1 MKGKERENST
11 FVYLSVLKERGAE
24 GTGGGEG
31 GEAEVVASVA
41 FCPMAL
47 DLFVSGGKI
56 KGETETKRDCAINI
70 TQAAEC
76 RSKEALKGVGTQT
89 ERGRHGG
96 IFMGKNA
103 TGLYAALEFRCI
115 LFIHLKRGRAQK
127 SGERGMT
134 ENENC
139 GGCCC
144 L

>member
-1 MKGKERENST
+1 MPHGIGLVCFR
-11 FVYLSVLKERGAE
+11 
-24 GTGGGEG
+24 
-31 GEAEVVASVA
+31 
-41 FCPMAL
+41 
-47 DLFVSGGKI
+47 GKI

-76 RSKEALKGVGTQT
+76 RAKEALKGVGTQT
-89 ERGRHGG
+89 ERGRHGS

-103 TGLYAALEFRCI
+103 ADLYAALEFRCI
-115 LFIHLKRGRAQK
+115 LFIRLKKRE

-139 GGCCC
+139 EGCCC